1 MIQIFIYW
9 YHYVQ
14 HIPSVK
20 YHELSDELEV
30 FEIDID
36 QFIGLRVLS
45 KGCGKTPASFGLQ
58 KSESCAAS
66 PHKMLATP

>member
-1 MIQIFIYW
+1 M
-9 YHYVQ
+9 
-14 HIPSVK
+14 K

-45 KGCGKTPASFGLQ
+45 KGCGKTPSSFGLRKKENPVQ
-58 KSESCAAS
+58 LLPTKTLVT
-66 PHKMLATP
+66 H